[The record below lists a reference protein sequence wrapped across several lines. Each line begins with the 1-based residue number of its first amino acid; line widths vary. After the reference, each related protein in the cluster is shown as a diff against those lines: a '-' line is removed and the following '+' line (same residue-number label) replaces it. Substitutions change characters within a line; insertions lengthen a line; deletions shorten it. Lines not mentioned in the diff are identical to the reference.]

1 MKEYQKKGF
10 IVLIVAIF
18 SMLTHAQSPIG
29 NWKRTSMILEDAQ
42 SKKSDVHKMM
52 IQQMPCTENITYTFS
67 ANGKMIH
74 KATDCAAAIKKSIE
88 IAAQKSTSVLKGNTM
103 YTSYEGDK
111 TLNTKCT
118 VTYSDNKMIM
128 KYNYGPEDFNPT
140 KSKSL
145 TVVYQRI

>member
-1 MKEYQKKGF
+1 M
-10 IVLIVAIF
+10 AIF
-18 SMLTHAQSPIG
+18 CMSSFAQTPVG
-29 NWKRTSMILEDAQ
+29 NWKRISMIEENAQ
-42 SKKSDVHKMM
+42 SKKSDVHKLM
-52 IQQMPCTENITYTFS
+52 IQQMPCTENIIYIFS

-74 KATDCAAAIKKSIE
+74 KAKDCAAAIKKSIE
-88 IAAQKSTSVLKGNTM
+88 TAAQKSTWVMKGNTM

-118 VTYSDNKMIM
+118 VTYSGNKMIM
-128 KYNYGPEDFNPT
+128 KYNYEPGDFNPA